1 VNPADSEPV
10 AIGRSTSPDDPDR
23 AAYVDALR
31 RLARRDH
38 SEQELRRALA
48 RKGHEEEVVEHVVAR
63 LRRER
68 ALDDHR
74 YAETYSRSRLSH
86 HGLGRQ
92 RIRQDLRRRGVARA
106 TVEVGLKEALA
117 DVPEDPIVDALARR
131 YWAAHTRDE
140 PRRRLQKLWGYLVR
154 RGFPAT
160 LVHDRLQALW
170 PRWQDALE
178 GLEPADE

>member
-1 VNPADSEPV
+1 V
-10 AIGRSTSPDDPDR
+10 ASDPDK
-23 AAYVDALR
+23 AAYADALR

-48 RKGHEEEVVEHVVAR
+48 AKGHDEEAVERVVAR

-68 ALDDHR
+68 ALDDR
-74 YAETYSRSRLSH
+74 RFAEAFARARLTR

-92 RIRQDLRRRGVARA
+92 RIRQDLRRRGIARPTA
-106 TVEVGLKEALA
+106 EAGLQEALG
-117 DVPEDPIVDALARR
+117 DVPEAQVLDGLARR
-131 YWAAHTRDE
+131 YWSRHTRDV
-140 PRRRLQKLWGYLVR
+140 PARRVRKLWAFLVR
-154 RGFPAT
+154 RGFPAA
-160 LVHDRLQALW
+160 LVQERLRALW

>member
-1 VNPADSEPV
+1 MKREPPQ
-10 AIGRSTSPDDPDR
+10 PDEPDQ

-48 RKGHEEEVVEHVVAR
+48 RKGHDDVIIDRVIAK
-63 LRRER
+63 LRGER
-68 ALDDHR
+68 ALDDR
-74 YAETYSRSRLSH
+74 RFAEAFSRSRLSH

-92 RIRQDLRRRGVARA
+92 RIRQDLRRRGIARTTA
-106 TVEVGLKEALA
+106 EAGLKQALA
-117 DVPEDPIVDALARR
+117 DVPEDATVDALARR
-131 YWAAHTRDE
+131 YWSAHARDE
-140 PRRRLQKLWGYLVR
+140 PAQRVRKLWAFLVR
-154 RGFPAT
+154 RGFPHG
-160 LVHDRLQALW
+160 LVQARLRALW

>member
-1 VNPADSEPV
+1 MKRGPS
-10 AIGRSTSPDDPDR
+10 SSDDPDR

-38 SEQELRRALA
+38 SEQELRRALL
-48 RKGHEEEVVEHVVAR
+48 RKGHDEEAVERVVAR

-68 ALDDHR
+68 ALDDR
-74 YAETYSRSRLSH
+74 RFAEVYSRSRLTH

-92 RIRQDLRRRGVARA
+92 RIRQDLRRRGIARGTA
-106 TVEVGLKEALA
+106 EAGLKEALA
-117 DVPEDPIVDALARR
+117 DAPEGEAVDSLARR
-131 YWAAHTRDE
+131 YWATHTRDE
-140 PRRRLQKLWGYLVR
+140 PARRVRKLWVFLMR
-154 RGFPAT
+154 RGFPHA
-160 LVHDRLQALW
+160 LVQERLRALW